1 MKTLS
6 LLRLTPLRAGLF
18 ALLLSLPP
26 VLPSSGGAARAADS
40 APAAAEGTIRVIAG
54 LMVPLTDETGAR
66 WLPSRDFLDGETM
79 DRPELR
85 IANTDIPSVYRSER
99 FGMTRFTRK
108 IANGNYLVKLHFAVT
123 YEAIDAPGQCVF
135 TFDVEGNVT
144 KDFDLF
150 VKAGGALKAHVE
162 SIPVTVSD
170 GALDIRFTGQ
180 AGNPTISAVEILPQ
194 P

>member
-6 LLRLTPLRAGLF
+6 LLPLAPLRAGLV
-18 ALLLSLPP
+18 ALLLSLAPA
-26 VLPSSGGAARAADS
+26 LPASPGAAA
-40 APAAAEGTIRVIAG
+40 GTIRVIAG

-66 WLPSRDFLDGETM
+66 WLPSGDFPDGEAV

-99 FGMTRFTRK
+99 YGMTRFVRK
-108 IANGNYLVKLHFAVT
+108 IPNGNYVVKLHFAVT
-123 YEAIDAPGQCVF
+123 YEAIVGPGQCVF

-144 KDFDLF
+144 RDFDLF

-162 SIPVTVSD
+162 SIPVMVSD

-180 AGNPTISAVEILPQ
+180 VGNPTISAVEIVPK

>member
-6 LLRLTPLRAGLF
+6 LLRPAPLRAGLF
-18 ALLLSLPP
+18 ALLVALSAALPA
-26 VLPSSGGAARAADS
+26 SRGTARAADP
-40 APAAAEGTIRVIAG
+40 APAAEGTIRVIAG

-99 FGMTRFTRK
+99 FGMTRFTRR

-162 SIPVTVSD
+162 SIPVTVRD
-170 GALDIRFTGQ
+170 GALDLRFTGQ
-180 AGNPTISAVEILPQ
+180 TGNPTISAVEIVPQ